1 MLELKWFRGV
11 NVSQFPDYKIKL
23 VSELIPYAN
32 NSRTHSENQVSQVAG
47 SIKEFGFTNPVLID
61 DKGGIIAGHGR
72 VLAAKK
78 LNMLEVP
85 CIELS
90 NLTAAQRKAYVIADN
105 QLALNAGWD
114 LDMLRVEVE
123 DLQSMEFN
131 VDLLGF
137 DDDFLDELL
146 EVEIVEGLT
155 DEDDV
160 PEVDA
165 EKVVSVRGDVWAL
178 GHNKVM
184 CGDSTM
190 VDDIQKLTLGE
201 KAQLLHADPPYGM
214 GKEGDG
220 VANDNIYNENLD
232 KFQQDWWVA
241 FRMSLVDNA
250 SAYIWGNSADL
261 WRWWY
266 SLLSKSE
273 RLTLRNQIIWDKNH
287 GQGMN
292 SDQHRQYATTV
303 ESCLFFMV
311 GEQGFNNNADN
322 YWEGWDYFLTYLSEE
337 KEKSGFTIKDCKR
350 LAGHSETSG
359 CHWFDKSQWMM
370 PTKTTYNSWQKE
382 ADGKAF
388 NKAYDELKK
397 EQDEL
402 KKEFYATRAY
412 FNNTHDTM
420 RDVWDF
426 PRVTG
431 QERHKHATPK
441 PVLMMERVM
450 NSSLPPKGLCLEPFG
465 GSGSTLMGAEK
476 SGRRCFTMELQPFY
490 VDVIINRWQNFTG
503 KQAVHI
509 ESGKTYDELKGAQ
522 HA

>member
-1 MLELKWFRGV
+1 MQIKQIK
-11 NVSQFPDYKIKL
+11 VSDLTNY
-23 VSELIPYAN
+23 EN
-32 NSRTHSENQVSQVAG
+32 NSRTHSAEQISQICA
-47 SIKEFGFTNPVLID
+47 SITEFGFNNPILID
-61 DKGGIIAGHGR
+61 SNNQIIAGHGR
-72 VLAAKK
+72 LQAAKK
-78 LNMLEVP
+78 LELETVP
-85 CIELS
+85 CVELS
-90 NLTAAQRKAYVIADN
+90 NLSDAQKKAYVIADN
-105 QLALNAGWD
+105 QIALNSGWD
-114 LDMLRVEVE
+114 LDMLKTEVNNLIE
-123 DLQSMEFN
+123 LDFN
-131 VDLLGF
+131 IDLLAF
-137 DDDFLDELL
+137 DDDFLDGLL
-146 EVEIVEGLT
+146 EEEPIEGLT

-232 KFQQDWWVA
+232 KFQQDWWIA

-273 RLTLRNQIIWDKNH
+273 RLTLRNQIIWDKND

-292 SDQHRQYATTV
+292 SDQHRQFATTV

-322 YWEGWDYFLTYLSEE
+322 YWEGFEEIRVYLYSEREKVNWNNKDVADFFGFHLTMA
-337 KEKSGFTIKDCKR
+337 D
-350 LAGHSETSG
+350 
-359 CHWFDKSQWMM
+359 HWFSKSQWCFPKQEQYLRM
-370 PTKTTYNSWQKE
+370 QKE

-388 NKAYDELKK
+388 NKTYDELKK
-397 EQDEL
+397 EHDEL

-420 RDVWDF
+420 RDVWNF

-431 QERHKHATPK
+431 QERHEHATPK

-450 NSSLPPKGLCLEPFG
+450 KSSLPPKGLCLEPFG

-490 VDVIINRWQNFTG
+490 VDVIINRWQNFTS

-509 ESGKTYDELKGAQ
+509 ESGKNYEELKAESTNGKT
-522 HA
+522 